1 MGTIKLEFDLPNF
14 DKELKIEITVL
25 KDGEV
30 VYTASPTPKKEEEK
44 PVLDNIVEKKSSTK
58 SKKSPGGN
66 LMGIEI

>member
-30 VYTASPTPKKEEEK
+30 VYTASPTLKKEEEK
-44 PVLDNIVEKKSSTK
+44 PVLDNIVEKKSS
-58 SKKSPGGN
+58 KKPPGGN
-66 LMGIEI
+66 FMGIDI

>member
-30 VYTASPTPKKEEEK
+30 VYTASPTPKKEEEEEK
-44 PVLDNIVEKKSSTK
+44 PVLDNIVEKKSS
-58 SKKSPGGN
+58 KKPPGGN
-66 LMGIEI
+66 FMGIDI

>member
-30 VYTASPTPKKEEEK
+30 VYTASPTPKKEEEEK
-44 PVLDNIVEKKSSTK
+44 HVLDNIVEKKSS
-58 SKKSPGGN
+58 KKPPGGN
-66 LMGIEI
+66 FMGIDI

>member
-44 PVLDNIVEKKSSTK
+44 PVLDNIVEKKSS
-58 SKKSPGGN
+58 KKPPGGN
-66 LMGIEI
+66 FMGIDI